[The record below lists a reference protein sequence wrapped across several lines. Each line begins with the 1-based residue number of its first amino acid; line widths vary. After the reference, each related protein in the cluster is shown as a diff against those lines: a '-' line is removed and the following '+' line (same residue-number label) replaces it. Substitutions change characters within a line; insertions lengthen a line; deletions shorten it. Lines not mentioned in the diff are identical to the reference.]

1 MSKQEDVER
10 LNEIV
15 YEIRELID
23 EARQIFRGTSEEDR
37 FEGYPYAHII
47 TALSKDHCY
56 LGGSFITFQE
66 CIDGLEGEE
75 DEQEGE

>member
-1 MSKQEDVER
+1 MPKDEDIER

-15 YEIRELID
+15 YEIRDLIGQ
-23 EARQIFRGTSEEDR
+23 ARQIFLGTSEEGR

-56 LGGSFITFQE
+56 LGGSFITFQD

-75 DEQEGE
+75 EQEG